1 MCCHRHRI
9 NTSCIH
15 MYITHRARK
24 EKRAYTYTHRAREEE
39 LAAVDVHLSMHA
51 CIDASTYLDSVAAH
65 FSVRACVCGTASKAS
80 GCEEGQRSRERGET
94 ADVCVSVC
102 MPVRVR
108 MHACVRMHARAWHAP

>member
-1 MCCHRHRI
+1 
-9 NTSCIH
+9 

-80 GCEEGQRSRERGET
+80 GCEEGQRSRERRESG
-94 ADVCVSVC
+94 C
-102 MPVRVR
+102 VRVR
-108 MHACVRMHARAWHAP
+108 MHACERKQAHAWHTRARKQSMFGPQRKVRAC

>member
-1 MCCHRHRI
+1 
-9 NTSCIH
+9 
-15 MYITHRARK
+15 MYITKRAR
-24 EKRAYTYTHRAREEE
+24 EKKHEYACTHRAREEE

-51 CIDASTYLDSVAAH
+51 CTYLDSVSAH
-65 FSVRACVCGTASKAS
+65 LSVRACVCGTASKAS
-80 GCEEGQRSRERGET
+80 GCEDGQRSRERGET